1 MVGGEPRSDLNYAF
15 VTLYFEVD
23 PEDVGSSKFD
33 EGVLR
38 NLKTLISIAESE
50 SAWLSDYRECRPNVW
65 KAIFS

>member
-1 MVGGEPRSDLNYAF
+1 LNYAF

-33 EGVLR
+33 EGVSR
-38 NLKTLISIAESE
+38 NLRTLINIAVNER
-50 SAWLSDYRECRPNVW
+50 AWLSDYRECRPHVW